1 MMKDRRLIICVW
13 IVLLA
18 ACPLVAAAFDYRD
31 LTNQFAHPAQSEKK
45 PGISLDEAVSR
56 ARRQS
61 DDKVLSA
68 ETVRVDGRR
77 VHRIKVL
84 TGQGRVKHV
93 QIDAD
98 TGRPAARRR

>member
-1 MMKDRRLIICVW
+1 MIDGRLIISAW
-13 IVLLA
+13 IILLA

-31 LTNQFAHPAQSEKK
+31 LTNQLTHPSRSEKR
-45 PGISLDEAVSR
+45 GISLDEAVSR

-61 DDKVLSA
+61 DDKILSA

-84 TGQGRVKHV
+84 TNQGRVKHV

-98 TGRPAARRR
+98 TGRPAGRRR

>member
-1 MMKDRRLIICVW
+1 MIDVRLISCAW
-13 IVLLA
+13 IILLA
-18 ACPLVAAAFDYRD
+18 ACPLVATAFDFQD
-31 LTNQFAHPAQSEKK
+31 LTNQFAHPSHSEKK
-45 PGISLDEAVSR
+45 RGISLDEAVSR
-56 ARRQS
+56 ARRRS
-61 DDKVLSA
+61 DDKILSA

-84 TGQGRVKHV
+84 TSQGRVKHV

>member
-1 MMKDRRLIICVW
+1 MIDGRLIICAW
-13 IVLLA
+13 IILLA
-18 ACPLVAAAFDYRD
+18 ARPTVAAAFDFRD
-31 LTNQFAHPAQSEKK
+31 LTNQFAHPSHSEKK
-45 PGISLDEAVSR
+45 HGISLDEAVSR

-68 ETVRVDGRR
+68 ETVSVDGRR

-84 TGQGRVKHV
+84 TSQGRVKHV

>member
-1 MMKDRRLIICVW
+1 MSDRRLIICGW
-13 IVLLA
+13 IILLA

-31 LTNQFAHPAQSEKK
+31 LTNQLAHPSHSEKR
-45 PGISLDEAVSR
+45 GISLDEAVSR

-61 DDKVLSA
+61 DDKILSA

-77 VHRIKVL
+77 VHRIKIL
-84 TGQGRVKHV
+84 TSDGRVKHT

-98 TGRPAARRR
+98 TGQPATRRR

>member
-1 MMKDRRLIICVW
+1 MMIDRRLVIGAWTIL
-13 IVLLA
+13 LLA
-18 ACPLVAAAFDYRD
+18 RPPVAAGFDIRE
-31 LTNQFAHPAQSEKK
+31 LTNQFAHPSHSEKR
-45 PGISLDEAVSR
+45 GISLDEAVSR
-56 ARRQS
+56 ARGKS

-77 VHRIKVL
+77 VHRIKIL
-84 TGQGRVKHV
+84 TSQGRVKHV

>member
-1 MMKDRRLIICVW
+1 MINGRLIICAW
-13 IVLLA
+13 IILLA
-18 ACPLVAAAFDYRD
+18 ACPLVAAAFDFKD
-31 LTNQFAHPAQSEKK
+31 LTNQFAHPSHSEKQ
-45 PGISLDEAVSR
+45 GISLDEAVSR

-61 DDKVLSA
+61 DDKILSA
-68 ETVRVDGRR
+68 ETVRVEGRR

-98 TGRPAARRR
+98 TGRPASRRR

>member
-1 MMKDRRLIICVW
+1 MMIDRRLVIYAWII
-13 IVLLA
+13 LLA
-18 ACPLVAAAFDYRD
+18 ACPPLAVAFDYRD
-31 LTNQFAHPAQSEKK
+31 LTNQFAHPSHSEK

-61 DDKVLSA
+61 DDKILSA

-84 TGQGRVKHV
+84 TSQGRVKHV